1 MITNLLHGLLLWTA
15 ARLYKVILVHAPDDE
30 VTAVHFAR
38 SARDLNV
45 SMRTYVE
52 WLDEDKETKEELQ
65 THVGR

>member
-1 MITNLLHGLLLWTA
+1 MISKLLHSLLLWVA
-15 ARLYKVILVHAPDDE
+15 AKLYKVILVHAPDDE

-52 WLDEDKETKEELQ
+52 WLDENK
-65 THVGR
+65 